1 MSHEIVQQLTGGARW
16 LAELFGRSELFVDR
30 KGFAAWMAEA
40 NLKAAA
46 LGSPDALQAAMTAYA
61 ARPTGPTMMGDVAVI
76 EMCGPVTYKSSWFS
90 YYFGGASIQDLQQQ
104 FMTALVDPAVK
115 TIVFRVDSPGGCI
128 DMCQEFA
135 DVIFGAR
142 GQKPIVAVADTL
154 VASAAYWIASQ
165 ADTIYASTSA
175 QIGAIGVFC
184 THADISGLLEQAG
197 VKITLIAHGDHKVE
211 GNEYEPLSE
220 AARADFQAS
229 VDEIGDWFDSSV
241 ARGRGVKKTAVLASF
256 GQGKVFRGKQAIAL
270 GLADKPG
277 TFGQVM
283 AKLTKGRSSS
293 VGARAEGAA
302 PADVRGETEIAAPAA
317 KKTATMDP
325 VDGACEDGYELR
337 DGMCYP
343 IDTDEDVPDDDD
355 QAKAKAAATRDA
367 AAITAALAD

>member
-30 KGFAAWMAEA
+30 KGFATWLAEA

-46 LGSPDALQAAMTAYA
+46 LASPDAMQAAMTAYA

-90 YYFGGASIQDLQQQ
+90 YYFGGASLQDLQQQ
-104 FMTALVDPAVK
+104 FALALVDPAVK

-128 DMCQEFA
+128 DMVQEFS
-135 DVIFGAR
+135 DVLFAAR
-142 GQKPIVAVADTL
+142 GQKPTIAVADTMI
-154 VASAAYWIASQ
+154 ASAAYWSMSQ
-165 ADTIYASTSA
+165 VDTIYASASA
-175 QIGAIGVFC
+175 QLGAIGVYC
-184 THADISGLLEQAG
+184 EHDDISAMLEKAG
-197 VKITLIAHGDHKVE
+197 IKITLIAHGDHKVE
-211 GNEYEPLSE
+211 SSPYEPLSD
-220 AARADFQAS
+220 AARADMQAN
-229 VDEIGDWFDSSV
+229 VDEIGDWFDTTV
-241 ARGRGVKKTAVLASF
+241 ARGRGVKKSAVLASF

-277 TFGQVM
+277 TFGQVL

-293 VGARAEGAA
+293 ASARAEGAA
-302 PADVRGETEIAAPAA
+302 PADVHAEAGSAAPAA

-337 DGMCYP
+337 DGLCYP
-343 IDTDEDVPDDDD
+343 IDTDEDAPDDE
-355 QAKAKAAATRDA
+355 QAKAKTAAGRDA
-367 AAITAALAD
+367 AAIAAALAD